1 MNSDEVTGLKRL
13 WKYAG
18 PHRPQVIAAIFHTTM
33 GKVMDVVPE
42 ILIGAVLDVIVRGQG
57 SFVATQFGIAD
68 RWQQLLVLATANLFA
83 WIFESLFGY
92 WSAISWRNLAQTIEH
107 EMQAGMI
114 GLNTFQVTLP
124 ETPFG
129 GQKDS
134 GYGSEGG
141 IEGIDGYMQTKYVSE
156 V

>member
-1 MNSDEVTGLKRL
+1 MHEEPFGPLSPIMPFTSFDSVVEEANRLPYGLAA
-13 WKYAG
+13 YAFTNDL
-18 PHRPQVIAAIFHTTM
+18 H
-33 GKVMDVVPE
+33 
-42 ILIGAVLDVIVRGQG
+42 
-57 SFVATQFGIAD
+57 
-68 RWQQLLVLATANLFA
+68 
-83 WIFESLFGY
+83 
-92 WSAISWRNLAQTIEH
+92 SAKTIEH
-107 EMQAGMI
+107 EVQAGMI

-141 IEGIDGYMQTKYVSE
+141 IEGVDGYMQTKYVSE